1 MSFRDC
7 IDRYADFD
15 FPGFFAHVSDADV
28 ERALAAEKPGVTD
41 FLTLLAPAA
50 TQHIEAMAQRASQLT
65 MQHFGRTIQ
74 MFIPLYLSNHCTNRC
89 AYCGFNVGNDMP
101 RRVLDLDAIEAE
113 AEAIAR
119 TGMQHV
125 LILTG
130 EDRRITPPEYIAAAA
145 RCLKRHFASVSIE
158 VYPLHEAEYRD
169 LRAAGVDG
177 MTVFQETYDPVT
189 YRRVHLGGKKRDYGW
204 RLDAPERAA
213 RAGLRLVNIGPLLGL
228 AEPRREIFFTG
239 LHARYL
245 EDHFLQTEVAISLPR
260 INPAEGAFDADYNI
274 GDKQFVQFMTAV
286 RIFLPRAGITVSTR
300 ERAEFRDAILPL
312 GVTRF
317 SAGSSTGVGG
327 YVDPPDAKALQFEI
341 TDQRSVADV
350 ASALVARR
358 YQPVFKDWDGSL

>member
-1 MSFRDC
+1 MSFRDS

-15 FPGFFAHVSDADV
+15 FPGFFERVTDADV
-28 ERALAAEKPGVTD
+28 ERALAAEKLSVTD
-41 FLTLLAPAA
+41 FLTLLAPPAA
-50 TQHIEAMAQRASQLT
+50 RRIEAMAQRASQLT
-65 MQHFGRTIQ
+65 VQHFGRTIQ
-74 MFIPLYLSNHCTNRC
+74 MFIPLYLSNHCNNRC

-158 VYPLHEAEYRD
+158 VYPLHEEEYRA

-245 EDHFLQTEVAISLPR
+245 EDHYLQTEVAISLPR
-260 INPAEGAFDADYNI
+260 INPAEGSFDADHRI
-274 GDKQFVQFMTAV
+274 GDKSFVQFMTAL
-286 RIFLPRAGITVSTR
+286 RMFLPRAGITVSTR

-327 YVDPPDAKALQFEI
+327 YVDPPDADALQFEI
-341 TDQRSVADV
+341 TDQRSVAEV
-350 ASALVARR
+350 AAALVARR
-358 YQPVFKDWDGSL
+358 FQPVFKDWDGSL

>member
-15 FPGFFAHVSDADV
+15 FSGFFARVSDADV
-28 ERALAAEKPGVTD
+28 ERALAEEKPGVTD
-41 FLTLLAPAA
+41 FLTLLAPQAA
-50 TQHIEAMAQRASQLT
+50 GRLEAMAQRASQLT
-65 MQHFGRTIQ
+65 VQHFGRTIQ

-177 MTVFQETYDPVT
+177 MTVFQETYDLVI

-245 EDHFLQTEVAISLPR
+245 EDHYLQTEVAISLPR
-260 INPAEGAFDADYNI
+260 INPAEGCFDADYRI
-274 GDKQFVQFMTAV
+274 GDKQFVQFMTAL

-327 YVDPPDAKALQFEI
+327 YVDPPDADALQFEI

-350 ASALVARR
+350 AAALVARR

>member
-15 FPGFFAHVSDADV
+15 FPGFFARVSDADV

-50 TQHIEAMAQRASQLT
+50 ANSIEAMAQRASQLT
-65 MQHFGRTIQ
+65 VQHFGRTIQ

-130 EDRRITPPEYIAAAA
+130 EDRRITPPDYIAAAA
-145 RCLKRHFASVSIE
+145 RCLKRHFASISIE

-169 LRAAGVDG
+169 LRAAGVNG

-204 RLDAPERAA
+204 RLDAPNARRAPGCASSTSVRCLVWPNRAA
-213 RAGLRLVNIGPLLGL
+213 KSSSPACM
-228 AEPRREIFFTG
+228 
-239 LHARYL
+239 H
-245 EDHFLQTEVAISLPR
+245 AISKIISCRPKSPFR
-260 INPAEGAFDADYNI
+260 CRAS
-274 GDKQFVQFMTAV
+274 T
-286 RIFLPRAGITVSTR
+286 RPRALSTPTTAS
-300 ERAEFRDAILPL
+300 E
-312 GVTRF
+312 T
-317 SAGSSTGVGG
+317 SS
-327 YVDPPDAKALQFEI
+327 
-341 TDQRSVADV
+341 S
-350 ASALVARR
+350 S
-358 YQPVFKDWDGSL
+358 SS